1 MLMLKIIS
9 KSITVFILV
18 LSASQVSAY
27 VFEDV
32 QTNPASNSVTF
43 YIEDTTVRAT
53 KFSAKRLCFEF
64 RWGIRKVSMVKFLEW
79 YLEANGLNDASDVSK
94 TCFVEKK
101 GRGKWRSRMRASAT
115 RSWE

>member
-1 MLMLKIIS
+1 MLKIIS

-27 VFEDV
+27 DNSDV
-32 QTNPASNSVTF
+32 QYTRGNDSVTF

-53 KFSAKRLCFEF
+53 KMSAKRLCSEF
-64 RWGIRKVSMVKFLEW
+64 LWGIRKAYRMVYSLEY
-79 YLEANGLNDASDVSK
+79 YLESNEINDASDVSK

-115 RSWE
+115 RSW